1 MSQECLVMQAL
12 PFHTIAS
19 RCWDADTAAFVLA
32 EHFATIQK
40 IQQVNDQFAAFEEDA
55 KKAGQPAAMQ
65 FAGSLVLMAN
75 ADGGIGPVHVM
86 LNAGRPALDLL
97 PKVQAESARVFGR

>member
-1 MSQECLVMQAL
+1 MTSTCAHLAADTHCCLV
-12 PFHTIAS
+12 
-19 RCWDADTAAFVLA
+19 A
-32 EHFATIQK
+32 EHFATLQK
-40 IQQVNDQFAAFEEDA
+40 IQQVNDQFLAFEEDA

-97 PKVQAESARVFGR
+97 PKVQAESARAFGR